1 VIEPTGRDAQVS
13 EPRDR
18 GVAWTEERGSL
29 RPSDEAW
36 PSQRG
41 VPPSVKGKGRR
52 VGSEGARNERRE
64 RGGKTAG
71 PAPRRRAENTAPEA
85 SERGYRANT
94 LRDIGLLFQRYVIQ
108 LLRNPVWLIVG
119 FSTPILYLVLF
130 MPLLKH
136 AAGPAGLSSGQVV
149 DLFLPGILSLL
160 AFASGIGLGFNTI
173 FELKAGVIERFRV
186 TPASRLAILTGPIL
200 ATMMMMFV
208 FDAVVV
214 AVGFGVGFS
223 VHWAGLAVLAVL
235 LALLMTTVA
244 AFSVATALIT
254 KDISGFAAIVNG
266 LNLPVLLLAGV
277 LLPISLGPAWMRVI
291 AHFNP
296 LYYLVEASRVLAGGT
311 LAAAAVGQAF
321 AVLVPLCLLV
331 LAWATGVFRKA
342 VA

>member
-1 VIEPTGRDAQVS
+1 MS
-13 EPRDR
+13 EPVVFRR
-18 GVAWTEERGSL
+18 AKSELEGPGAAWTEERGSL
-29 RPSDEAW
+29 RVSDEAC
-36 PSQRG
+36 PSRRGAPPSGLSQRAA
-41 VPPSVKGKGRR
+41 PPSRLTR
-52 VGSEGARNERRE
+52 EGARNERPSE
-64 RGGKTAG
+64 EG
-71 PAPRRRAENTAPEA
+71 RRRAKAARRLKVNTV
-85 SERGYRANT
+85 
-94 LRDIGLLFQRYVIQ
+94 RDIGLLFQRYDIQ
-108 LLRNPVWLIVG
+108 LLRNPVWLFVG

-136 AAGPAGLSSGQVV
+136 AGGAVGLSSEQVV
-149 DLFLPGILSLL
+149 NLFLPGILSLL
-160 AFASGIGLGFNTI
+160 AFASGIGLGFSTI

-186 TPASRLAILTGPIL
+186 TPASRFAILTGPIL
-200 ATMMMMFV
+200 ATMTMMFV

-223 VHWAGLAVLAVL
+223 VHWAGLAMLAVL
-235 LALLMTTVA
+235 LALLMITVA

-277 LLPISLGPAWMRVI
+277 LLPISLGPAWMRVL

-311 LAAAAVGQAF
+311 LAATAVWQAF
-321 AVLVPLCLLV
+321 AVLVPLCAVV